1 MSPVVQRCGWVTEDP
16 IYVRYHDEEWGV
28 SAYDDR
34 ILFEFLVLE
43 GAQAGLSW
51 LTVLR
56 RREGYRQAFANFD
69 VQLVAKFSEQDV
81 ARLMQDARIIRNQLK
96 IRSAISNA
104 KVFISIQSEYGS
116 FSRFLWRF
124 AGDTPINNH
133 PKNLSEVPTSTEVA
147 VQISK
152 ELQKRG
158 MKFVGPTIIYAYLQA
173 VGVVNDHVQ
182 NCYKSV

>member
-1 MSPVVQRCGWVTEDP
+1 MSQAVLRCGWVTNDP
-16 IYVRYHDEEWGV
+16 IYIQYHDEEWGV
-28 SAYDDR
+28 PAYDDR

-56 RREGYRQAFANFD
+56 RRGGYRKAFADFD
-69 VQLVAKFSEQDV
+69 ATVVANFSEEDV
-81 ARLMQDARIIRNQLK
+81 RNLMQDAGIIRNQLK
-96 IRSAISNA
+96 IRSSISNA
-104 KVFISIQSEYGS
+104 KVFISIQSEFGS
-116 FSRFLWRF
+116 FSRFLWGF
-124 AGDTPINNH
+124 VGDKPISNH
-133 PKNLSEVPTSTEVA
+133 PKELSAVPASSDVA

-173 VGVVNDHVQ
+173 VGLVNDHVQ